1 MLNSSFENQVPGSAP
16 LFIQFRPFLKTRG
29 EYYCKIE
36 EVGALQVKIGDLPKQ
51 VHICN
56 YFCDCLH
63 TFADFKYFSAASLRG
78 ASSAGKLEK
87 RLLHMQSNEIGCLQ
101 FQKIQLPSG
110 AAYFSCELQQFY
122 KGCFRKDRTLSK
134 PSKTHQGKCTLKH
147 V

>member
-63 TFADFKYFSAASLRG
+63 TFTDFKYFSAASQRGLFCRITGKETAHAAMRLDAFNFRKFNCRRQARPTFLVNYSNFTKG
-78 ASSAGKLEK
+78 ASEKTELCLNRVKHIQESA
-87 RLLHMQSNEIGCLQ
+87 
-101 FQKIQLPSG
+101 P
-110 AAYFSCELQQFY
+110 
-122 KGCFRKDRTLSK
+122 
-134 PSKTHQGKCTLKH
+134 
-147 V
+147 

>member
-1 MLNSSFENQVPGSAP
+1 MLNSSFENPVPGSAP

-78 ASSAGKLEK
+78 LLLQENWK
-87 RLLHMQSNEIGCLQ
+87 RDCTCSNEIGCLQ